1 MNPLLDEH
9 TPLKRV
15 NKHKLKFKSKPW
27 ITPDIQKFITV
38 KNNPPPKKCI
48 NSKDQQTKKIFH
60 EEHKDYGN
68 MLSTILKK
76 AKQIIIT
83 NILKLI

>member
-1 MNPLLDEH
+1 MNPILDEH
-9 TPLKRV
+9 APLKRV

-38 KNNPPPKKCI
+38 KKCI
-48 NSKDQQTKKIFH
+48 NSKDQQTKEIFH
-60 EEHKDYGN
+60 EQHKYYGN

-76 AKQIIIT
+76 EKQIIIT